1 MRNLLLQGLCFLL
14 LLLSKTNAS
23 HEYDTNS
30 ILDAYADS
38 YCQVVNSKFL
48 MIELETYV
56 NPQNAEETTKLEILR
71 LEHLYQSKWA
81 KEFLESIGAKDKK
94 LMNLYNDEYRKAL
107 EDDTAFQHNIFAHR
121 SLYNRM
127 KRYISNKWENRKKLD
142 IAEGKFFTETSD
154 NLRKY
159 RAKLKAL
166 ESAAVIA
173 SNAYRKTSTYLRGV
187 GMGISTNDTLNEA
200 EITEAYEKAR
210 SEFSDGTEE
219 LGDKIKLL
227 EMKRFQFLKSDCNYS
242 LWDILGYRC
251 TDSVISHWTRYK
263 ALQQCDSQ
271 DSSTKLVSPYYLGG
285 NCLFVHVH
293 ICDVY

>member
-1 MRNLLLQGLCFLL
+1 MEIFFSILD
-14 LLLSKTNAS
+14 
-23 HEYDTNS
+23 DTNS

-159 RAKLKAL
+159 RAEIGIKKKDFREAKKAVNTSKAKLKAL

-173 SNAYRKTSTYLRGV
+173 SNAYRKTS
-187 GMGISTNDTLNEA
+187 NTLNEA

-227 EMKRFQFLKSDCNYS
+227 EMKRFQFLKC
-242 LWDILGYRC
+242 LK
-251 TDSVISHWTRYK
+251 SHK
-263 ALQQCDSQ
+263 NDF
-271 DSSTKLVSPYYLGG
+271 G
-285 NCLFVHVH
+285 NKSHANDKRMV
-293 ICDVY
+293 